1 RLRRAA
7 VLEQRLGRAEDAR
20 EELENLLASTGDS
33 LSVLCMLA
41 DLDERLGAP
50 LAAAELWVRASAL
63 ASDPDQASQLLG
75 RGCEAFLAGGDTES
89 ARRTLL
95 GLEARVRPEKRLE
108 LLVAIERQQNDPL
121 AHADALEA
129 LAAEPSVADEH
140 RAALLTEA
148 AEASLAAGA
157 QEAALARALA
167 AAALAP
173 TSADAQ
179 LLARSLEYRRRG
191 AGTVAEARATIEA
204 LDGLAHLSPEQT
216 ELAAF
221 LRAEA
226 LDLCA
231 GANAG
236 RVELERAEAAV
247 GPRPLIAL
255 GIAERL
261 SAAGDLLRGLAYYDV
276 ALGGDLLG
284 LRRRAEVA
292 FRAAQ
297 IARALADPERMTT
310 YLEIAAQDP
319 TAREHATRLGF

>member
-1 RLRRAA
+1 
-7 VLEQRLGRAEDAR
+7 
-20 EELENLLASTGDS
+20 
-33 LSVLCMLA
+33 
-41 DLDERLGAP
+41 
-50 LAAAELWVRASAL
+50 
-63 ASDPDQASQLLG
+63 
-75 RGCEAFLAGGDTES
+75 
-89 ARRTLL
+89 
-95 GLEARVRPEKRLE
+95 
-108 LLVAIERQQNDPL
+108 
-121 AHADALEA
+121 
-129 LAAEPSVADEH
+129 
-140 RAALLTEA
+140 
-148 AEASLAAGA
+148 
-157 QEAALARALA
+157 
-167 AAALAP
+167 
-173 TSADAQ
+173 
-179 LLARSLEYRRRG
+179 
-191 AGTVAEARATIEA
+191 
-204 LDGLAHLSPEQT
+204 LAHLSPEQT

-236 RVELERAEAAV
+236 RVELERAEAAVGPRPLIALGIAERLSAAGALLRGLAYYDVALGGDLLGLRRRAEAAV

-319 TAREHATRLGF
+319 TAREHATRLGFELLVEHGTDTRAEAAPGRQSIVPAAPGDARPRPPARRPLLVLEDSMRPPPDDAPPVSGPISSGRSGVPSSE